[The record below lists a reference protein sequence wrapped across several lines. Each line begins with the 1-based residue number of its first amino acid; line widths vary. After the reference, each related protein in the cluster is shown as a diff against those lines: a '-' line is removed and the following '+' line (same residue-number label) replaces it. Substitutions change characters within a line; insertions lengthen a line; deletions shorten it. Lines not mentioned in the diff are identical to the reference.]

1 MRGLSRLNWGTGTCT
16 SSVVTH
22 MSTPAEDGLPLSP
35 DDDYVAGDVLC
46 EKYEL
51 SRPIGVGGMGVVWV
65 ARDRTLDI
73 DVAVKICRRFPND
86 VSKLI
91 AQRALSEA
99 RLAAQLAHPAICRVL
114 DFGLSSRG
122 DSFLVSELL
131 RGEELDLVVRRE
143 GRIEPVRAVR
153 TLLPILDGLAAAHA
167 KGIVHRDVKPA
178 NVFLARDDAGH
189 VEPKLLDFGV
199 ARFVNA
205 DLRITTPGMICGTAF
220 YMSPEQARGSSE
232 IDARSDLWSFCA
244 SLYEL
249 LTGSPPFQGENY
261 NAVLAAVLTK
271 RPRPLVDVLGDAE
284 LSAIVMRGLSRA
296 PAARFA
302 SAQELGSELA
312 KWLLDRGEEVDIRG
326 RALRERVLPAR
337 ISSEPVAAP
346 ARSRRNR
353 TARMP
358 APPASSGTFAAV
370 ERHRAPFVQRALR
383 IAVISVTVAT
393 LLGSAAYAFR
403 SEPEN
408 RAPPPAARAI
418 ISELAQSMQARPP
431 VGPVVSFAAPGAM
444 PTPAARRVAA
454 AARPRFRPAPA
465 PVVAAEPKP
474 EPPPAETEP
483 DPPRQEAE
491 TVLPRPEPV
500 ELPPPSPPPPPQPS
514 PRQRRSNALGYDFG
528 F

>member
-1 MRGLSRLNWGTGTCT
+1 
-16 SSVVTH
+16 
-22 MSTPAEDGLPLSP
+22 MSTPGADGLLVSP

-51 SRPIGVGGMGVVWV
+51 SKPIGVGGMGVVWV

-73 DVAVKICRRFPND
+73 DVAVKICRRFPRD
-86 VSKLI
+86 VTELI

-131 RGEELDLVVRRE
+131 RGEELDLVLRRE
-143 GRIEPVRAVR
+143 KRIEPVLAVR

-167 KGIVHRDVKPA
+167 RGIVHRDVKPA

-220 YMSPEQARGSSE
+220 YMSPEQARGSAE
-232 IDARSDLWSFCA
+232 VDARSDLWSFCA

-249 LTGSPPFQGENY
+249 LTGAPPFQGENY

-284 LSAIVMRGLSRA
+284 LSAIVMRGLMRA

-312 KWLLDRGEEVDIRG
+312 KWLLDRGEEHDIRG

-337 ISSEPVAAP
+337 ISAEPVAAP
-346 ARSRRNR
+346 PRPRRHR

-358 APPASSGTFAAV
+358 APRVSSASLAAV
-370 ERHRAPFVQRALR
+370 ERRRSPLVHRALR

-403 SEPEN
+403 SGPEN

-418 ISELAQSMQARPP
+418 ISELAPSVQARPP
-431 VGPVVSFAAPGAM
+431 VGPVVSFAAPSAM
-444 PTPAARRVAA
+444 PAPAARRVAA
-454 AARPRFRPAPA
+454 VARPRFKPAPA
-465 PVVAAEPKP
+465 PVVPAEPNP
-474 EPPPAETEP
+474 DPPQAAAEP
-483 DPPRQEAE
+483 DPPREEAE
-491 TVLPRPEPV
+491 TELPRPEPV
-500 ELPPPSPPPPPQPS
+500 ELPAPSPPPESKPP
-514 PRQRRSNALGYDFG
+514 PRPRRSNALGYDFG